1 MRTANLTLEYT
12 NDNAPLALKE
22 VESMLKNIDG
32 IEEILFLEVIK
43 SRRACRNSCGKE
55 LSEEQFDV
63 LESDEEEAWF
73 MMIMTLHYLDKLKRV
88 YLQKIY

>member
-12 NDNAPLALKE
+12 NDNEPLALKE

-43 SRRACRNSCGKE
+43 SRRACRNSYGKE
-55 LSEEQFDV
+55 LP
-63 LESDEEEAWF
+63 
-73 MMIMTLHYLDKLKRV
+73 
-88 YLQKIY
+88 